1 MDLIITILGIIF
13 ALTASG
19 ALALVILFVKC
30 DLVAAEEERKRNHEK
45 QENH

>member
-19 ALALVILFVKC
+19 VLALVILFITC
-30 DLVAAEEERKRNHEK
+30 DAAAEEERKRHEK
-45 QENH
+45 QTNH